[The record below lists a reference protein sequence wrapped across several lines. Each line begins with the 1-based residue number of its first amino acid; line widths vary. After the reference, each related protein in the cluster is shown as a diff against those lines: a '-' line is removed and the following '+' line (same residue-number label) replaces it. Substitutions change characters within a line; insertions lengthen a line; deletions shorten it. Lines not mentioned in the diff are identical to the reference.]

1 MMPHRFSV
9 LALIAGLFGLL
20 AAFGPARAQEVVLTG
35 TLKAVQARG
44 TILLGVRQEA
54 VPFAFKNK
62 GGQPVGF
69 SVDICRGIAAD
80 VATAISQPLLD
91 DDAPAWQRGLRIVF
105 VPVAPD
111 ARLQKLVSGEIDLEC
126 GSTTDNAER
135 EKTIAF
141 SPIFY
146 LAGTQLLAPVASRVR
161 SWRDLTSVAVS
172 AGTTNAAVIKHLVA
186 AATPPV
192 RMVETD
198 GVAAAYDLLAAGSV
212 DAIASDDILLAGL
225 VALHRD
231 AKRFHLV
238 GEFLSFE
245 PYAIGLR
252 RNDPQF
258 SALVRASFER
268 MAATGELAR
277 RYRQWFTEPLPNGA
291 NLRLSM
297 SAQLAEMYR
306 ALGQPD

>member
-1 MMPHRFSV
+1 MNLRAAV
-9 LALIAGLFGLL
+9 VALLALL
-20 AAFGPARAQEVVLTG
+20 AAAAPAQAQDEQEVVLTG
-35 TLKAVQARG
+35 TLKTVQARG
-44 TILLGVRQEA
+44 TILLGVRQDA

-105 VPVAPD
+105 VPVTAD

-141 SPIFY
+141 SPIFF
-146 LAGTQLLAPVASRVR
+146 LAGTQLLGPVASPIR

-172 AGTTNAAVIKHLVA
+172 AGTTNAAVIKGLVA
-186 AATPPV
+186 KATPPV
-192 RMVETD
+192 RVVETSS
-198 GVAAAYDLLAAGSV
+198 VAAVYDQLVAGSV

-225 VALHRD
+225 VALHGDRQ
-231 AKRFHLV
+231 KFHLI
-238 GEFLSFE
+238 GDFLSFE

-252 RNDPQF
+252 RDDPQF
-258 SALVRASFER
+258 SQLVRASFER
-268 MAATGELAR
+268 MASDGELAR
-277 RYRQWFTEPLPNGA
+277 RYRQWFTEPLPDGE

>member
-1 MMPHRFSV
+1 MNLR
-9 LALIAGLFGLL
+9 IL
-20 AAFGPARAQEVVLTG
+20 AAALFAMAAAAGPSRAQEIVLTG
-35 TLKAVQARG
+35 TLKAIQARG

-54 VPFAFKNK
+54 VPFSFKNK
-62 GGQPVGF
+62 GGQSVGF

-105 VPVAPD
+105 VPVAAE
-111 ARLQKLVSGEIDLEC
+111 ARLQKLVAGEVDLEC

-141 SPIFY
+141 SPIFF
-146 LAGTQLLAPVASRVR
+146 LAGTQLLAPVGSRLR

-186 AATPPV
+186 GATPPV
-192 RMVETD
+192 RVVETD
-198 GVAAAYDLLAAGSV
+198 GVSAAYDLLAAGSV

-225 VALHRD
+225 VALHGDRQ
-231 AKRFHLV
+231 RFHLV
-238 GEFLSFE
+238 GDFLSFE

-252 RNDPQF
+252 RDDPQF

-268 MAATGELAR
+268 MASDGELAR
-277 RYRQWFTEPLPNGA
+277 RYRQWFTEPLPNGE

-297 SAQLAEMYR
+297 SAQLSEMYR